1 MEKKPKIPNKWL
13 AYITGYSPET
23 IKKIKAGERND
34 IRGVLETEESILQAL
49 ENLKNLYEKNQQTP
63 DSVAALKVS
72 PENSG
77 CNKQEENQQ
86 ISYIVSHNFR
96 SNLFTMLTLIEA
108 IETSSSQEE
117 SLKFLSLLKE
127 SVINLDNLVK
137 DLAKISDISLKKE
150 NYEKV
155 NLRQELYTVEKS
167 LHREIQQSEAT
178 IKANLSVVEIKT
190 VKAYINSIL
199 HNLVSNA
206 IKYRSPE
213 RKPEITIE
221 IALHKNNLSLKVSDN
236 GKGIDLKKYGD
247 KLFQLYKSLDNH
259 PQGRG
264 LGLFMTKQQVEA
276 MGGSIEVESQPEKG
290 TIFKI
295 NLPYIE

>member
-1 MEKKPKIPNKWL
+1 M

-49 ENLKNLYEKNQQTP
+49 ENLKNLYEKNKQTP
-63 DSVAALKVS
+63 DRVLVLKVS

-96 SNLFTMLTLIEA
+96 SNLSTMLTLIEA

-155 NLRQELYTVEKS
+155 NLRQQLYTVEKS

-213 RKPEITIE
+213 RKPEITVE
-221 IALHKNNLSLKVSDN
+221 IALDKNNLSLKVSDN

-247 KLFQLYKSLDNH
+247 KLFQLYKPLDNH
-259 PQGRG
+259 PQGKG